1 MDNYYEVEQPLINR
15 LRALLPSML
24 VESADYLESIEEDDT
39 GFAPAVF
46 VLPVGS
52 DFDKN
57 DIQRETQTWQVALIV
72 PHYRDDD
79 AASSSITT
87 AGGYLKTIVDGLK
100 GWTPYQ
106 GYTPLLPTGPA
117 SPEYMG
123 GLAGFPLNF
132 ETTRI
137 LC

>member
-1 MDNYYEVEQPLINR
+1 MDNYYEIEEPMLDR
-15 LRALLPSML
+15 LRTLLPGML
-24 VESADYLESIEEDDT
+24 VEAADYLESIEEDDT

-52 DFDKN
+52 EFDRN

-79 AASSSITT
+79 AASSSITS
-87 AGGYLKTIVDGLK
+87 AGLTMKTIVEGLK
-100 GWTPYQ
+100 GWTPAQ
-106 GYTPLLPTGPA
+106 GYTPLLPVGPTE
-117 SPEYMG
+117 PEYMR
-123 GLAGFPLNF
+123 GLAGFPMNF